1 MSSKALSG
9 KKFEIDMCNGPLL
22 GKMLKF
28 YFPLMASSM
37 LQLLFNAADI
47 IVVGRFA
54 GPEALAA
61 VGSTSS
67 LINLLTNLFMG
78 LSVGAN
84 VMVARYYGADQD
96 EELSDMVQTAIT
108 TALISGAVLLAVGL
122 FLTGPILTAMGTTA
136 DALPLAKIYIRIY
149 FCGMPFMMLYNF
161 GAAILRAIGDTRRP
175 FIYLFISG
183 FINFVL
189 NLVFVIPLKMSVS
202 GVALAT
208 IISQGIAAFLI
219 IRCLM
224 NTDAAY
230 KLILTK
236 LHITKDKF
244 LKMIGIGIPAGLQGV
259 LFSFSNVIIQSSV
272 NTFDTTAVAGN
283 TAGMNLE
290 GFVYMAMNAFSQT
303 SLSFSGQNY
312 GARKYDRIKKVMWL
326 SLVCVTVTGL
336 IFGGTFILFAKPL
349 LHLYTTDEA
358 VIAYGVLRLR
368 YICTAYFLCGTM
380 DTIVG
385 VLRGMGYSIMPMIVS
400 LTGACLFRIVWIFT
414 IFRQVHKLEVLY
426 ISYPISWFIT
436 TAVHLICFA
445 ICFSRLSKKKPQ
457 S

>member
-1 MSSKALSG
+1 MTG
-9 KKFEIDMCNGPLL
+9 NVKKYEIDMCNGPLL

-47 IVVGRFA
+47 VVVGRFA
-54 GPEALAA
+54 GSEALAA

-78 LSVGAN
+78 LSIGAN
-84 VMVARYYGADQD
+84 VMVARFYGADQD
-96 EELSDMVQTAIT
+96 DELSDMVHTAMMTAI
-108 TALISGAVLLAVGL
+108 ISGVMLLCIGIAFSGL
-122 FLTGPILTAMGTTA
+122 ILTAMGTTRE
-136 DALPLAKIYIRIY
+136 ALPLAKIYIRIY

-175 FIYLFISG
+175 FIYLLISG

-189 NLVFVIPLKMSVS
+189 NLIFVVPFKMSVS

-208 IISQGIAAFLI
+208 IISQGIAAFMI

-224 NTDAAY
+224 NSEGAY
-230 KLILTK
+230 RLIIRK

-244 LKMIGIGIPAGLQGV
+244 LKMLGIGIPAGLQGV

-303 SLSFSGQNY
+303 SLSFSGQNI
-312 GARKYDRIKKVMWL
+312 GARKYDRIKKVL
-326 SLVCVTVTGL
+326 RNSVISVTVTGL
-336 IFGGTFILFAKPL
+336 LFGWVFILFADPL
-349 LHLYTTDEA
+349 LHLYTKDPE
-358 VIAYGVLRLR
+358 VIAYGTLRLT
-368 YICTAYFLCGTM
+368 YICAAYFLCGTM
-380 DTIVG
+380 DTVVG

-414 IFRQVHKLEVLY
+414 VFRQMHSLEVLY
-426 ISYPISWFIT
+426 ISYPISWLLT
-436 TAVHLICFA
+436 TAIHLICFA
-445 ICFSRLSKKKPQ
+445 ICYSRLIKGKTHVKD
-457 S
+457 